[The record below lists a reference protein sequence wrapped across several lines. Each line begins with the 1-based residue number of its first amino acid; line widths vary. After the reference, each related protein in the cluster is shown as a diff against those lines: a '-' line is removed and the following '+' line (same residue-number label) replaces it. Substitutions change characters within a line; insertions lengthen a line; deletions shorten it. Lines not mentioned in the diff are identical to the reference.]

1 MGLETMFGHYRL
13 ESRLGRGGGGDVWR
27 AYDTKLKRV
36 VALKTMRPDLLANPE
51 AAERFRRE
59 AELAAGLDHRNIVRV
74 HNADEI
80 DGRLYIDMQLVDGDS
95 VADLLALA
103 GALDP
108 ARVVAIVDS
117 VAAALDRA
125 HGVDGRSATRM
136 IHRDVKPGNILVEH
150 HLRGQGHV
158 YLADFGVARPVE
170 PGAGL
175 TISGAVVGTPQYL
188 APELWTGVDPD
199 HRIDVYALAVTTFEM
214 LVGHRPFTEQNFYG
228 LMNDHLHAS
237 VPRATALRADLPRG
251 VDAVIAR
258 GMAKDREDRQPTA
271 GGFAEELRSA
281 VTAHPAGPSAS
292 AAPTVRLTPT
302 LVDTRHQLA
311 APPADLTGAPTQP
324 PDAGSAGAPPADPVT
339 GTPGPAPREAGP
351 AADPVPS
358 RPALKYLGSRRH
370 FTGLALVVL
379 VLPPLYLLG
388 LVPSGWQL
396 PVSGLLL
403 YALGVVVDVVVRAGR
418 S

>member
-1 MGLETMFGHYRL
+1 MGLDTVFGHYRL
-13 ESRLGRGGGGDVWR
+13 ETRLGRGGGGDVWR

-36 VALKTMRPDLLANPE
+36 VALKTMRPDLLANAE

-59 AELAAGLDHRNIVRV
+59 AQLAAGLDHRNIVRV

-80 DGRLYIDMQLVDGDS
+80 DDTLYIDMQLVDGDS
-95 VADLLALA
+95 VADLLALS
-103 GALDP
+103 GPLDP
-108 ARVVAIVDS
+108 ARVTAIVDA

-125 HGVDGRSATRM
+125 HGIDGRSATRM

-150 HLRGQGHV
+150 HVRGQGHV
-158 YLADFGVARPVE
+158 YLADFGVARPIE

-188 APELWTGVDPD
+188 APELWTGVPPD

-214 LVGHRPFTEQNFYG
+214 LVGQRPFTEQNFYG

-237 VPRATALRADLPRG
+237 VPRATALRPDLPRD
-251 VDAVIAR
+251 VDGVIAG
-258 GMAKDREDRQPTA
+258 GMAKDRDDRHPTA
-271 GGFAEELRSA
+271 GAFAEALRAA
-281 VTAHPAGPSAS
+281 VTGHPAGTGGPATP
-292 AAPTVRLTPT
+292 AAQTVRHTPT
-302 LVDTRHQLA
+302 LVESRQRPA
-311 APPADLTGAPTQP
+311 APPPDLVGVPTQP
-324 PDAGSAGAPPADPVT
+324 PDRPPPRT
-339 GTPGPAPREAGP
+339 GPAP
-351 AADPVPS
+351 DPVPS

-370 FTGLALVVL
+370 FLGLALVVL

-388 LVPSGWQL
+388 LVSSGWQL